1 MMMQSD
7 RLDRFF
13 PITYPNGATVSRF
26 AKPCPHCQQLVKA
39 SAMEGVAILL
49 QDKVF
54 VLADAECPQCQHRFV
69 VKCVIDAYKRVFPV
83 QLPVFL
89 YRWMLHWGARRQ
101 LKLFRQQPEW
111 QRARRLVEAMD
122 SAEVKE
128 AVSQL
133 TSRLLADSA
142 AVEKSADIVGRFQN
156 LPIYAWLRHDGR
168 TLLFDRAAPD
178 SDAQFQLQA
187 GEVLFDGR
195 LIYKEVTP
203 EQA

>member
-111 QRARRLVEAMD
+111 QRARQLVEAMD
-122 SAEVKE
+122 PEQVKD
-128 AVSQL
+128 AVQQL
-133 TSRLLADSA
+133 SSRVLSDSSE
-142 AVEKSADIVGRFQN
+142 VEKSPDVVGRFQN
-156 LPIYAWLRHDGR
+156 QPIYAWLRHDGR
-168 TLLFDRAAPD
+168 TLVFDRAAAG
-178 SDAQFQLQA
+178 SDAQFQLKE

-195 LIYKEVTP
+195 LVYRQLLP